1 MKPSICTFYFRFLAH
16 YSYINV
22 IVRLLQ
28 LLLVFLGNIPE
39 ENFVVGNVAV
49 SYTVL
54 KLTAVI
60 LCAIS
65 AHVSTN

>member
-1 MKPSICTFYFRFLAH
+1 MKPSICTFHFRFLAH

-28 LLLVFLGNIPE
+28 LLFVFLGNIPE